1 MKLFGYSISINVLIL
16 IGVLYLIMT
25 VNAVSGS
32 CNREGMNFK
41 DRDRFRE
48 RKETYEDKMGGLL
61 AMEREIMQAK
71 SKGRLTDERKQ
82 FYQKMLEDKRKAVG
96 GCRLRDKIDQVIST
110 LNNTYDNAST
120 PSLPI

>member
-61 AMEREIMQAK
+61 VPVIFVIVIEEWIVIV
-71 SKGRLTDERKQ
+71 L
-82 FYQKMLEDKRKAVG
+82 VH
-96 GCRLRDKIDQVIST
+96 LRW
-110 LNNTYDNAST
+110 
-120 PSLPI
+120 SLWLIFPY

>member
-1 MKLFGYSISINVLIL
+1 
-16 IGVLYLIMT
+16 MT